1 MMIITCFSLKIYNA
15 CPAKMAFIFMCDIN
29 SLHLQNT
36 PNSKQKNKRQNKT
49 KDLDIILLLKM
60 KTISIAESPKDR
72 HPYKA
77 VSSANSFD
85 IKWCRKD

>member
-36 PNSKQKNKRQNKT
+36 PNSKQKKQKTKQNKRSRYNPVVE
-49 KDLDIILLLKM
+49 DENDI
-60 KTISIAESPKDR
+60 
-72 HPYKA
+72 H
-77 VSSANSFD
+77 
-85 IKWCRKD
+85 C